1 MGSLFSKKTVTPT
14 PSPDPVAAP
23 PPPAPVMRHRPTTLS
38 STFEELMQN
47 SGSK

>member
-1 MGSLFSKKTVTPT
+1 MFSKKTVTPT
-14 PSPDPVAAP
+14 PSPDPVAAAP